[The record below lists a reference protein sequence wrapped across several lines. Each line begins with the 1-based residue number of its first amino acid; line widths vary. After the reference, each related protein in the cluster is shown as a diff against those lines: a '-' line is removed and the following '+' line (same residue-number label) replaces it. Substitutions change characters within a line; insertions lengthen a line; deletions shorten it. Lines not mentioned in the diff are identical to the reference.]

1 MDDFALIE
9 GYRLDL
15 KKYSARQLR
24 YISGPEIWSI
34 GQMYDHLIA
43 VAMEYL
49 DFVQDCA
56 ECAEEQPL
64 GKTPG
69 GEDVFR
75 RGGFPPIKIKLE
87 GAQAA
92 SPNNALSSEELDE
105 GLANVLARMREW
117 EPKLGGVHPG
127 GKVRHGGFGWL
138 NAQEWYRLIGMHFRH
153 HLRQQAELEQR
164 LPEVPG
170 EIQEG

>member
-1 MDDFALIE
+1 MEDFELIE
-9 GYRLDL
+9 GYRRDL
-15 KKYSARQLR
+15 NKYSTWQLR
-24 YISGPEIWSI
+24 YIPGPEIWSI

-49 DFVQDCA
+49 AYVQACA
-56 ECAEEQPL
+56 ESTEEQPL
-64 GKTPG
+64 GKTPN
-69 GEDVFR
+69 GEELFR
-75 RGGFPPIKIKLE
+75 RGSFPQIKIKLE

-92 SPNNALSSEELDE
+92 SPNNALSREELDA
-105 GLANVLARMREW
+105 GLVKVMGKMQEW
-117 EPKLGGVHPG
+117 ESKLDGVHPD

-164 LPEVPG
+164 LLEQSSD
-170 EIQEG
+170 I